1 MLLHYLALFCVSCKW
16 DHQDDARREPF
27 RVCIRKQRKSFR
39 ARWETGGIIV
49 KSLNYFSLHR
59 EKRNYKRHPENS
71 RNFRRIRSVERS
83 SSRLSKQAQD
93 YRYLEGNK
101 SFVVAFKM
109 NNRREIPLRQAALW
123 WKPEIDSVLF
133 TLALCRFSGPLR
145 VTFLCC
151 ALYLNSK
158 RYART
163 THNSIARSDP

>member
-1 MLLHYLALFCVSCKW
+1 MRSS
-16 DHQDDARREPF
+16 RRRAGEPF
-27 RVCIRKQRKSFR
+27 RVCIRKRTQSFR
-39 ARWETGGIIV
+39 ARRESGGGGGATIV

-59 EKRNYKRHPENS
+59 EKQNYKRHPEDS
-71 RNFRRIRSVERS
+71 RNFRSVERS
-83 SSRLSKQAQD
+83 SLRLSKQAQD

-101 SFVVAFKM
+101 SFVVAFRM